1 MGAPFTPFTFFP
13 ALLIITV
20 LVILVIGYYMKTK
33 NQERIRMID
42 KGINPEGDL
51 NITEYRK
58 QTNLKNGILF
68 ISLGLGLLIGHIL
81 NITIDKLD
89 NFLTYL
95 TMLLI
100 FGGIGFLINY
110 SIIKKSS
117 ER

>member
-1 MGAPFTPFTFFP
+1 MREPIIFFP
-13 ALLIITV
+13 ALIVITV
-20 LVILVIGYYMKTK
+20 LISLIIGYYMKTK
-33 NQERIRMID
+33 NQERLRMID

-51 NITEYRK
+51 SISEYRK

-68 ISLGLGLLIGHIL
+68 ISLGIGLLIGHIL
-81 NITIDKLD
+81 AITIDKLD
-89 NFLTYL
+89 NFLIYL

-110 SIIKKSS
+110 SIIRKSS

>member
-1 MGAPFTPFTFFP
+1 MGAPFTPFAFFP
-13 ALLIITV
+13 ALLVITV

-33 NQERIRMID
+33 NQERLRMID

-51 NITEYRK
+51 SITEYRK

-68 ISLGLGLLIGHIL
+68 ISLGIGLFIGHVLVIS
-81 NITIDKLD
+81 IDKLD
-89 NFLTYL
+89 HFLTYL

-110 SIIKKSS
+110 FIINKS
-117 ER
+117 EDK